1 MKRFFLLSSIAIVL
15 TILICI
21 ISNSLLYFAAFFFI
35 ILLFSSILI
44 YKFKRTYIKSI
55 VSFMLISIFMFIYVE
70 HYLNQKDALN
80 KLVGETEIFN
90 CTLVEEPVNQGNY
103 YTYIVK
109 PDKGAFD
116 EINFEFKIKLNCSF
130 NVGVDAYDKLKVCA
144 EFKELKEEGKL
155 RSNSDGIMLTGKLKF
170 CSYKIVNHK
179 PLFSVVKGR
188 IIKAF
193 SEAGEGDIVGIPIA
207 ILTGDKSFLSNG
219 FYSDIKTT
227 GMAHVMAVSGFHI
240 SVICMNIVL
249 IMRKLKFGR
258 KNAAVVG
265 LLLLI
270 LLMGVAG
277 FTGSVL
283 RASLMYVIMF
293 IGELVSRRPD
303 PLNSLGFAITVL
315 CIINPYSI
323 FSVSLQL
330 STFGTLGILLLTP
343 PLNEAFIDNIK
354 LRGKLRKAFNSV
366 AQIFT
371 VSFSAGL
378 FVMPISLFTFG
389 YVSIISVIVNLFI
402 TIPVYFNIFSS
413 IFYVILCEVP
423 YLSKVIL
430 FITNTSSQLFKLIIE
445 FFADFNLAV
454 FRVDDIMLYSILF
467 LSVSFSIF
475 VIKFKRK
482 TVYVYLSLLMSLVLL
497 TTSLAVQN
505 VINAKTTT
513 ITYFPTSNGH
523 LVSLESYDKNIL
535 ISSTTD
541 RYALNEA
548 YFHFYE
554 NLDQSIDVLLIA
566 SDDVDVLENTITL
579 TEQLDIKDIN
589 LCKNTK
595 SLTLNDAELIIV
607 KKNEFYDLLIYLSE
621 ETITIDNSGT
631 AAYKTDYILTRNP
644 ILSHKLNGKHS
655 KLIINGE
662 VNPSVEASDYLS
674 NKGVKTAVLS
684 DFGTITSKKIGNNL
698 LNFKR

>member
-1 MKRFFLLSSIAIVL
+1 
-15 TILICI
+15 
-21 ISNSLLYFAAFFFI
+21 
-35 ILLFSSILI
+35 
-44 YKFKRTYIKSI
+44 
-55 VSFMLISIFMFIYVE
+55 
-70 HYLNQKDALN
+70 
-80 KLVGETEIFN
+80 
-90 CTLVEEPVNQGNY
+90 
-103 YTYIVK
+103 
-109 PDKGAFD
+109 
-116 EINFEFKIKLNCSF
+116 
-130 NVGVDAYDKLKVCA
+130 
-144 EFKELKEEGKL
+144 
-155 RSNSDGIMLTGKLKF
+155 
-170 CSYKIVNHK
+170 
-179 PLFSVVKGR
+179 
-188 IIKAF
+188 
-193 SEAGEGDIVGIPIA
+193 
-207 ILTGDKSFLSNG
+207 
-219 FYSDIKTT
+219 
-227 GMAHVMAVSGFHI
+227 
-240 SVICMNIVL
+240 MNIVL

-283 RASLMYVIMF
+283 RASLMYIIMF
-293 IGELVSRRPD
+293 SGEIVSRRPD

-343 PLNEAFIDNIK
+343 SLNEAFIDNIK
-354 LRGKLRKAFNSV
+354 LRGKIRKAFNSV

-402 TIPVYFNIFSS
+402 TIPVYINIFSS
-413 IFYVILCEVP
+413 IFYVILCGIP

-430 FITNTSSQLFKLIIE
+430 FISNASSQLFKLIIE

-454 FRVDDIMLYSILF
+454 FRVDDIMLYSILL
-467 LSVSFSIF
+467 LSVIFSIF
-475 VIKFKRK
+475 VVKFKRK
-482 TVYVYLSLLMSLVLL
+482 TVYVYLSLLMSLMIL

-505 VINAKTTT
+505 IINAKTTV

-554 NLDQSIDVLLIA
+554 NLDKSIDVLLIA
-566 SDDVDVLENTITL
+566 SDDVDVLESSITL
-579 TEQLDIKDIN
+579 TEQLNVKDIK

-595 SLTLNDAELIIV
+595 SLTLNNAELLISN
-607 KKNEFYDLLIYLSE
+607 KYEFYDLLIYLSE

-631 AAYKTDYILTRNP
+631 ASFKTDYILTCNP

-662 VNPSVEASDYLS
+662 VNSSVKASDYLN
-674 NKGVKTAVLS
+674 NKGVKTAILS
-684 DFGTITSKKIGNNL
+684 DFGTITSKKIGKNL